1 MFQCQ
6 LLKTIR
12 VLGTKTQYL
21 FVAAIININSH
32 RYSASLTN
40 NSVFEWDVLLKRYKT
55 NKQNEEALKLFHDG
69 INKKKLI
76 PNYIIYLLVLGIC
89 SDLGSLEKGKEIH
102 KMIMNTKDDIKNN
115 LKIQNALINMYFKC
129 HDITNAEKLFNNLDE
144 RTVISFGAMMKCY
157 NANELPEKTIEL
169 YEEMIKVKI
178 QSNSFTYTL
187 VFAACGECVRLG
199 RCIN

>member
-1 MFQCQ
+1 MFKSQ
-6 LLKTIR
+6 LLKTIQ

-40 NSVFEWDVLLKRYKT
+40 NSVLEWGVLLKRYKT
-55 NKQNEEALKLFHDG
+55 NNQNEEALKLFHDG

-76 PNYIIYLLVLGIC
+76 PNHIIYLLVLGIC

-102 KMIMNTKDDIKNN
+102 KMITNTKDDIKNN

-129 HDITNAEKLFNNLDE
+129 HDMTNAEKLFNNLHE
-144 RTVISFGAMMKCY
+144 RDVITFSSMMKGY
-157 NANELPEKTIEL
+157 NFNELPDKTIYL
-169 YEEMIKVKI
+169 YQQMIINKI
-178 QSNSFTYTL
+178 QPDSITYTL

-199 RCIN
+199 RFIN